1 MKIIIAPDK
10 FKGSLSSEEACKA
23 ISDGVLQIHPHATV
37 CSLPMADGGDGF
49 AAVMKYYLHTQTV
62 FCSTVDPLMRP
73 ITAAYEWN
81 AGNKTAVIEM
91 AAASGLLL
99 LQEEERNVVKAS
111 TYGTGLLMKDAIY
124 RGAKKILL
132 GLGGSATNDAGMGI
146 LAALGVEFTGATHQ
160 PLQACGENLQQVQHI
175 VCPLPLPAVKI
186 ALACDVEN
194 PLFGSEGAAFVY
206 APQKGASSA
215 EVEMLDKGLQHFAAL
230 LQSQS
235 RKDVSRFKGA
245 GAAGGVAAGLSAY
258 FDTTIHPGA
267 AIVAEAAGIEAHIK
281 AADVVITGEGKL
293 DGQTGKGKVVSHIAG
308 LGKKYQ
314 VPVMAICGIT
324 EMSKEEI
331 QAIGLSAA
339 VSMVSSSVSKEEA
352 MEQAGKH
359 LTAAAA
365 MLAAHFTN
373 RS

>member
-1 MKIIIAPDK
+1 MKIVIVPDK

-23 ISDGVLQIHPHATV
+23 ISNGVLQTHPHATV

-73 ITAAYEWN
+73 ITAAYEWD
-81 AGNKTAVIEM
+81 ASTDTAVIEM

-99 LQEEERNVVKAS
+99 LQQEERNVVKAS
-111 TYGTGLLMKDAIY
+111 TYGTGLLIKDAIGK
-124 RGAKKILL
+124 GAKKILL
-132 GLGGSATNDAGMGI
+132 GVGGSATNDAGMGI
-146 LAALGVEFTGATHQ
+146 LAALGLEFMGATHQ
-160 PLQACGENLQQVQHI
+160 PLLPCGENLQQVQHI
-175 VCPLPLPAVKI
+175 ECPLPLPAVTI
-186 ALACDVEN
+186 ALACDVDN
-194 PLFGSEGAAFVY
+194 RLYGSEGAAFVY
-206 APQKGASSA
+206 APQKGASDA
-215 EVEMLDKGLQHFAAL
+215 EVEMLDKGLRHFAAL
-230 LQSQS
+230 LQAQTG
-235 RKDVSRFKGA
+235 KQVAHFKGA
-245 GAAGGVAAGLSAY
+245 GAAGGVAAGLSAF
-258 FDTTIHPGA
+258 FDVAIHPGA
-267 AIVAEAAGIEAHIK
+267 AIVAEAAGIEAAIK
-281 AADVVITGEGKL
+281 DADVLVTGEGKL
-293 DGQTGKGKVVSHIAG
+293 DGQTGKGKVVSHIAA

-331 QAIGLSAA
+331 HAIGLSAA
-339 VSMVSSSVSKEEA
+339 VSMVSYSVSKKEA

-359 LTAAAA
+359 LSAAAA